1 LGVSCV
7 RLGGA
12 AKTDEKGGEDC
23 VFHDVS
29 HKEIG
34 GIWKSHGRDKIDTSW
49 LADRCR
55 LTDDR
60 PMQPTDANLLGK
72 LLIAMPEMGDP
83 RFEHSVI
90 YICAHSKEGAMGLI
104 VNKPQSKL
112 RFSKLLEQLDISADG
127 DVKDVCI
134 HYGGPVEMARGFVVH
149 TSDYRSEMGTLD
161 VDGRIGMTA
170 TIDVLE
176 DIAKG
181 DGPATS
187 MLALGYA
194 GWGAGQLEGE
204 IMRNGWLT
212 CDPTDAIVFGRAN
225 EHKWTAALKILGV
238 DPLMLSSTAGHA

>member
-1 LGVSCV
+1 M
-7 RLGGA
+7 
-12 AKTDEKGGEDC
+12 
-23 VFHDVS
+23 FHDVS

-55 LTDDR
+55 LTDDQ

-72 LLIAMPEMGDP
+72 LLIAMPDMGDR

-104 VNKPQSKL
+104 LNKPQSKL
-112 RFSKLLEQLDISADG
+112 RFSKLLEQLDISVDG
-127 DVKDVCI
+127 DVKDVRI
-134 HYGGPVEMARGFVVH
+134 HYGVPVEMARGFVLH
-149 TSDYRSEMGTLD
+149 TSDYRSEMGALD

-204 IMRNGWLT
+204 IMLNGWLT

>member
-1 LGVSCV
+1 
-7 RLGGA
+7 
-12 AKTDEKGGEDC
+12 
-23 VFHDVS
+23 
-29 HKEIG
+29 
-34 GIWKSHGRDKIDTSW
+34 
-49 LADRCR
+49 
-55 LTDDR
+55 
-60 PMQPTDANLLGK
+60 MQPTDANLIGK
-72 LLIAMPEMGDP
+72 LLIAMPDMGDP

-112 RFSKLLEQLDISADG
+112 RFSNLMEQLDISVDG
-127 DVKDVCI
+127 DVKDVLI
-134 HYGGPVEMARGFVVH
+134 HYGGPVELARCFVLH

-161 VDGRIGMTA
+161 VDERIGMTA

-176 DIAKG
+176 DIANG

>member
-1 LGVSCV
+1 M
-7 RLGGA
+7 
-12 AKTDEKGGEDC
+12 
-23 VFHDVS
+23 FHDVS

-72 LLIAMPEMGDP
+72 LLIAMPDMGDP

-127 DVKDVCI
+127 DVKDVRI

-204 IMRNGWLT
+204 IKRNGWLT